1 MHVLRYGA
9 ESRRPSRSIKIGNA
23 CIKIWNRVFS
33 ALCDNFRH
41 WDFFEKNQN
50 FSAGPP
56 ARIIITPV
64 DIQYACGYFITRAD
78 TALTYCYVRKLWWT
92 LKELIRMYKNG
103 QKTWYKLHIY
113 IKRIHVITYKREYI
127 NIVNPWIPVDT
138 WRDEKLHIM

>member
-1 MHVLRYGA
+1 MHVLRYG
-9 ESRRPSRSIKIGNA
+9 IG
-23 CIKIWNRVFS
+23 C
-33 ALCDNFRH
+33 FRH
-41 WDFFEKNQN
+41 CATIFGTVRFFRKNQN

-78 TALTYCYVRKLWWT
+78 TALTYCYVKKLWWT

-103 QKTWYKLHIY
+103 QKTWCKLHIY

-127 NIVNPWIPVDT
+127 NIVNPWIPVNT
-138 WRDEKLHIM
+138 WRDGKLHILQKKPHKHECDCRGAEIICL